1 MIPTKFGSSEAFKE
15 FIIYE
20 DPLTYQPPM
29 GEFSQ
34 LLQGLDIPIL
44 IPIPKILHQLDIH
57 LLWGH
62 NNTQFSSFCIPRKFC
77 FHGVNVCRLFPVDIK
92 MYDTLPIYRQY
103 NEPIV
108 ESRYSSDNQTLV
120 EVAIPVTSIG
130 PGDNLKVMCTVKTN
144 SANNK
149 VKKHIAL
156 KQLTFQVKE
165 ILECFDGGLP
175 SERIQIAH

>member
-1 MIPTKFGSSEAFKE
+1 
-15 FIIYE
+15 
-20 DPLTYQPPM
+20 M

-34 LLQGLDIPIL
+34 LLHGLDIPIL
-44 IPIPKILHQLDIH
+44 IPIPKDLTPTGHSPTLGATTIH
-57 LLWGH
+57 NLVVFVSLG
-62 NNTQFSSFCIPRKFC
+62 NSASTESTF
-77 FHGVNVCRLFPVDIK
+77 VDYFPVDIK

-175 SERIQIAH
+175 LGKNSNCTLSQKHLPKK

>member
-1 MIPTKFGSSEAFKE
+1 
-15 FIIYE
+15 
-20 DPLTYQPPM
+20 
-29 GEFSQ
+29 
-34 LLQGLDIPIL
+34 
-44 IPIPKILHQLDIH
+44 
-57 LLWGH
+57 
-62 NNTQFSSFCIPRKFC
+62 
-77 FHGVNVCRLFPVDIK
+77 

-149 VKKHIAL
+149 VKNTLH
-156 KQLTFQVKE
+156 
-165 ILECFDGGLP
+165 
-175 SERIQIAH
+175 